1 MRRFLLVLSY
11 FLLVACKSLSYNDLN
26 PMPNP
31 NSNLL
36 PALEPIVD
44 ISNLETVYS
53 SGGISGYSNSYGY
66 GNSHIYGT
74 GNNLYGS
81 SGRMQSSYMNMY
93 VYKDARVE
101 DAVNIFTQEV
111 KDNITNPYGKKKG
124 YIVMK
129 LLNRGVNNCGFCR
142 FVSGF
147 SLFTINLLGVP
158 VDSVAQSLD
167 VEVEIY
173 NNNKE
178 LIWRK
183 KAHAYAHE
191 YIAIGYGYSGNTIYR
206 KLAADNLKQALILIK
221 MDINSEADK
230 IKKSLRIDN

>member
-1 MRRFLLVLSY
+1 MRKFLLVLSY

-26 PMPNP
+26 PIPNP

-44 ISNLETVYS
+44 INNLETVYS
-53 SGGISGYSNSYGY
+53 RGGISGYSNSYNY
-66 GNSHIYGT
+66 GN
-74 GNNLYGS
+74 

-93 VYKDARVE
+93 AYKDARVE

-111 KDNITNPYGKKKG
+111 KDNITDPYGKKKG

-129 LLNRGVNNCGFCR
+129 LSNRGIDTCGFCR

-147 SLFTINLLGVP
+147 SLFTINLIGVP
-158 VDSVAQSLD
+158 ADSVAQSLD

-206 KLAADNLKQALILIK
+206 KLAADNLKQALTLIK
-221 MDINSEADK
+221 MDIDSEADK
-230 IKKSLRIDN
+230 IKKSLKIDN